1 MYGIITIHKFLFK
14 GTIAVMNTVA
24 QGQAN
29 DFVNKKVIFRNCAP
43 FTNCIIRTSNTQV
56 DDVHYIPVDDAHD
69 TVIPMYNLIKF
80 SDNYSKTCGISWQW
94 YNC

>member
-1 MYGIITIHKFLFK
+1 
-14 GTIAVMNTVA
+14 MNTVA

-29 DFVNKKVIFRNCAP
+29 DFVNKKVIFRNCAA
-43 FTNCIIRTSNTQV
+43 FTNCIIRINNTQV
-56 DDVHYIPVDDAHD
+56 ADAHDID

-80 SDNYSKTCGISWQW
+80 SDNYSKTCGISQQW

>member
-1 MYGIITIHKFLFK
+1 
-14 GTIAVMNTVA
+14 MNTVA

-43 FTNCIIRTSNTQV
+43 FTNCIIRINNTQV
-56 DDVHYIPVDDAHD
+56 DDAHDID

>member
-1 MYGIITIHKFLFK
+1 
-14 GTIAVMNTVA
+14 MNTVA

-56 DDVHYIPVDDAHD
+56 DDVHYID

-80 SDNYSKTCGISWQW
+80 SDNYSKTCGILGQW